1 MEEFRPTA
9 KYVPCQMVVS
19 AKAKREQDPDTG
31 GGGGRVWDSDAPAE
45 SICILQEE
53 CSRQGN
59 SQRRGPG
66 VDRCLMILR
75 NIHRPE
81 WLEQR
86 E

>member
-1 MEEFRPTA
+1 MYRVRWWLVQRQNENKIQIPGA
-9 KYVPCQMVVS
+9 
-19 AKAKREQDPDTG
+19 
-31 GGGGRVWDSDAPAE
+31 GGGRVWDSDAPAE